1 MPNIRRHCFVI
12 IEMQEVLLMLP
23 DKNELNNEIT
33 EQIGGGGSYA
43 RLRDPLQGA
52 NPIQEASS
60 MQEVKIYATALPS
73 AGTTKGSYIPLNS
86 GKQSSVIEQRTAL
99 ASGDL
104 KTTVPNISDQ
114 GGLIKLD

>member
-1 MPNIRRHCFVI
+1 
-12 IEMQEVLLMLP
+12 MLP

-33 EQIGGGGSYA
+33 EQISGGGSYT

-73 AGTTKGSYIPLNS
+73 AGTTEGSCDSLNS
-86 GKQSSVIEQRTAL
+86 GKQHLVIEQRTSL
-99 ASGDL
+99 VGDNL
-104 KTTVPNISDQ
+104 KTTVPDLSNKD
-114 GGLIKLD
+114 KLVKIH

>member
-1 MPNIRRHCFVI
+1 
-12 IEMQEVLLMLP
+12 MQEVPFMLP

-33 EQIGGGGSYA
+33 EQISGGGSYT

-52 NPIQEASS
+52 NPTQESEIKHAS
-60 MQEVKIYATALPS
+60 ALPS

>member
-1 MPNIRRHCFVI
+1 
-12 IEMQEVLLMLP
+12 MLP

-33 EQIGGGGSYA
+33 EQISGGGGYT
-43 RLRDPLQGA
+43 RLRDPIQAA
-52 NPIQEASS
+52 NPTQEADP
-60 MQEVKIYATALPS
+60 MQEAAVHAIALPS